1 MLVPV
6 TKIKDLVLP
15 YNVFN
20 YLFRKVLNYLACRR
34 DITIGKTINL
44 LNKDMFL
51 GVSKVLVNFR
61 LKINSRASLAFLAVY
76 NRRMNK
82 LVLCSNLIVISNSR
96 RFDFS

>member
-1 MLVPV
+1 VPA
-6 TKIKDLVLP
+6 TKIKDLVLL
-15 YNVFN
+15 YNTSN
-20 YLFRKVLNYLACRR
+20 YLFCKVLNYLAYRK
-34 DITIGKTINL
+34 DITISKTINL
-44 LNKDMFL
+44 LNKNTFL

-61 LKINSRASLAFLAVY
+61 LKISSRASLAFLAAY